1 MLPLQK
7 LEDTDDLMNQPPEDD
22 YLLFSTSES
31 NKKTKLKQIR
41 TSKNVC
47 QVTMTM
53 ILYYR
58 VSAKILPYI
67 WFIYSTLILDRISS
81 VPARTGKQ
89 WFYIHISWQ
98 KNPRPWDVKNPDR
111 IGVFRGYI
119 FFAYPLWWRM
129 LDSNQ
134 WPLACQ
140 ASALTCWANPP
151 YLVGVKCVSSCEKF
165 ILRYCQFYKIY

>member
-1 MLPLQK
+1 VKRVISRFLYCIGFVSIAVNFMLPLQK

-67 WFIYSTLILDRISS
+67 
-81 VPARTGKQ
+81 
-89 WFYIHISWQ
+89 
-98 KNPRPWDVKNPDR
+98 
-111 IGVFRGYI
+111 
-119 FFAYPLWWRM
+119 
-129 LDSNQ
+129 
-134 WPLACQ
+134 
-140 ASALTCWANPP
+140 
-151 YLVGVKCVSSCEKF
+151 
-165 ILRYCQFYKIY
+165 